1 MATTFLS
8 NRGEM
13 RKTYGEHSIYA
24 SRKISLILA
33 KQFQRRR
40 LPLSDW
46 IKKKSVLKS
55 IYSMVSS
62 LSNAKLLL
70 FLPMPV
76 AVAVQRFVL
85 FSDFTRVNK

>member
-40 LPLSDW
+40 FVEIDQPEIRIVYGGHVCSYN
-46 IKKKSVLKS
+46 IQ
-55 IYSMVSS
+55 
-62 LSNAKLLL
+62 LL
-70 FLPMPV
+70 FVIGHLKN
-76 AVAVQRFVL
+76 L
-85 FSDFTRVNK
+85 L